1 LLQEII
7 NNTQKYIEGF
17 PKEERK
23 EIGQFFTSIQ
33 TAQYMA
39 SKVETDTRLKIL
51 DVGAGTG
58 ILSAAVLEKL
68 LRSKKIKNIEL
79 TLYENDKR
87 VIAVLDENLQI
98 MQQQCATKNINLI
111 FRVIKKNFILENREL
126 WKQKAYV
133 GNFDIVISNPPYK
146 KIGKEDAEAK
156 AMEDIVYGQPNIY
169 YLCMAMS
176 SHLLKKNG
184 QFIFIVPR
192 SWTSGLYF
200 KYFREYF
207 LGNICLKSLH
217 LFVSRDKV
225 FDAES
230 VLQETM
236 IIFGMK
242 SSNQTPRI
250 SITTSNGT
258 NDFHKITKLFVK
270 SKMCITGGENHYVL
284 LPVCDEDIDILTIM
298 ANFKSTL
305 QTEGYVFKTGQV
317 VEFRNKED
325 IKLHKENNCVPLI
338 RPFHLYKGFVKFP
351 VNVSK
356 GQYMKMSNK
365 KSLFMEY
372 KDMLLIKR
380 FTTKEETRRLQP
392 ALLLVDNISTKIIAV
407 ENHVNYLDKT
417 SGQITKDE
425 LFGIWALFSSQ
436 IWDKYYRILNGSTQV
451 NATEINTMPIPDIV
465 KIREIG
471 QKIQQQDE
479 TINFDN
485 IIKGIIYGKDRRNER
500 DIATN

>member
-1 LLQEII
+1 
-7 NNTQKYIEGF
+7 
-17 PKEERK
+17 
-23 EIGQFFTSIQ
+23 
-33 TAQYMA
+33 
-39 SKVETDTRLKIL
+39 
-51 DVGAGTG
+51 
-58 ILSAAVLEKL
+58 
-68 LRSKKIKNIEL
+68 
-79 TLYENDKR
+79 
-87 VIAVLDENLQI
+87 
-98 MQQQCATKNINLI
+98 
-111 FRVIKKNFILENREL
+111 
-126 WKQKAYV
+126 
-133 GNFDIVISNPPYK
+133 
-146 KIGKEDAEAK
+146 
-156 AMEDIVYGQPNIY
+156 
-169 YLCMAMS
+169 
-176 SHLLKKNG
+176 
-184 QFIFIVPR
+184 
-192 SWTSGLYF
+192 
-200 KYFREYF
+200 
-207 LGNICLKSLH
+207 
-217 LFVSRDKV
+217 
-225 FDAES
+225 
-230 VLQETM
+230 
-236 IIFGMK
+236 
-242 SSNQTPRI
+242 
-250 SITTSNGT
+250 
-258 NDFHKITKLFVK
+258 
-270 SKMCITGGENHYVL
+270 MCITGGENHYVL